1 MVVYGFW
8 EERRQLG
15 GYIFS
20 DLRRF
25 LDTPKLG
32 LSILCLLILVDFVL
46 KLRKGLE
53 ISQVIDL
60 DLWVLGSELLKPLV
74 NEVLGDF
81 GAYV

>member
-8 EERRQLG
+8 EERGQLG
-15 GYIFS
+15 GCIFS
-20 DLRRF
+20 TLRGF

-46 KLRKGLE
+46 ELREGLE
-53 ISQVIDL
+53 IGQVIDL
-60 DLWVLGSELLKPLV
+60 DLRVLRLELLEPLV
-74 NEVLGDF
+74 DEVLGDF